1 MRPPVTICVLTFGR
15 FPQLARRAIE
25 SIRTNCVRS
34 DYNLVVGANAV
45 CQETHEYL
53 DAARAD
59 GVIDRLIV
67 SDRNLNKCPM
77 MAPMFEGIDT
87 EYIWWFDDDSYV
99 TDNYALPERLRIARE
114 SPPHH
119 VMWGHVFFFSSELEF
134 SYGTDV
140 VDFVK
145 HAPWY
150 RGKEPPGWAPGGK
163 GEFDFE
169 GKGTG
174 DGRWFFPTGGC
185 WFIRTRAVRQ
195 LGWPDPGVV
204 ERNDDVLLAEAIRQQ
219 DWEFHDIGPCGVAIN
234 TEPRR
239 GNDED
244 RETMERETPR
254 NDPTV
259 SVERAAV
266 RQLILR
272 NFQSPGDIVM
282 LTAAVRDLHVMYPGK
297 FVTDVR
303 TACPSMWDNNPYI
316 TPLREGD
323 PGVEVID
330 CEYPLIHRSNQAPYH
345 FLHGFI
351 DDLNTRLG
359 LRVQPTV
366 FRGDVHISALEKTWF
381 SQVEEI
387 VGQAV
392 PFWIV
397 VSGGKRDY
405 TSKWWDVQR
414 YQEVVDHFQGRILFV
429 QVGETG
435 HEHPPLRNVIDLRG
449 RTDLRQLIRLVYHSQ
464 GVLCPVTLLMHL
476 AAAVECR
483 SGMPRNRPCVVVAG
497 GREPPHWEAYPHHQF
512 IHRAGT
518 LLCCDAGGCWKSR
531 VVPLG
536 DGDEKDLPE
545 NCCVDVVGALPRC
558 MHMITAADVIRA
570 VEVYFDGG
578 AVRYLTPEQVALTAS
593 AGALVGP

>member
-1 MRPPVTICVLTFGR
+1 
-15 FPQLARRAIE
+15 
-25 SIRTNCVRS
+25 VRC
-34 DYNLVVGANAV
+34 DYDLVVGANAV
-45 CQETHEYL
+45 CQETREYL
-53 DAARAD
+53 NAAKAE
-59 GVIDRLIV
+59 GAIDRLII
-67 SDRNLNKCPM
+67 SDRNLHKCPM
-77 MAPMFEGIDT
+77 MASMFAGLDT

-99 TDNYALPERLRIARE
+99 TDNCALQERLRVARAA
-114 SPPHH
+114 PPHH
-119 VMWGHVFFFSSELEF
+119 VMWGHVFFFGNESDF

-140 VDFVK
+140 VSYVK
-145 HAPWY
+145 RAPWY

-185 WFIRTRAVRQ
+185 WFIRTSAVRQ
-195 LGWPDPGVV
+195 IGWPNPGVV
-204 ERNDDVLLAEAIRQQ
+204 KRNDDVLLAEAIRQQ
-219 DWEFHDIGPCGVAIN
+219 GWEFHDIGPCSVAIN
-234 TEPRR
+234 MEPRR
-239 GNDED
+239 GKDDDSEA
-244 RETMERETPR
+244 MEPQLSTLAP
-254 NDPTV
+254 V
-259 SVERAAV
+259 SIERPAV
-266 RQLILR
+266 RQLVLR

-282 LTAAVRDLHVMYPGK
+282 LTAAVRDLHLAYPGE

-303 TACPSMWDNNPYI
+303 TACPSIWQNNPYI
-316 TPLREGD
+316 TPLQEGD

-345 FLHGFI
+345 FIHGFI

-359 LRVQPTV
+359 LRIHPTV
-366 FRGDVHISALEKTWF
+366 FRGDVYISALEKTWF

-397 VSGGKRDY
+397 VSGGKLDY
-405 TSKWWDVQR
+405 TTKLWDVRR
-414 YQEVVDHFQGRILFV
+414 YQEVVDHFLGRILFV
-429 QVGETG
+429 QVGEGG
-435 HEHPPLRNVIDLRG
+435 HQHPALRNVIDLRG

-483 SGMPRNRPCVVVAG
+483 SEMPRNRPCVVVAG

-512 IHRAGT
+512 IHRAGA
-518 LLCCDAGGCWKSR
+518 LLCCDNGGCWKSR

-545 NCCVDVVGALPRC
+545 NRCVDVVGALPRC
-558 MHMITAADVIRA
+558 MQMITVDDVIRA
-570 VEVYFDGG
+570 IEVYFDGG
-578 AVRYLTPEQVALTAS
+578 AVRYLTPEQMARTVS
-593 AGALVGP
+593 AAAF